1 MALDLYDQVFMEV
14 NGKLLA
20 ENTSVS
26 TGITGD
32 DQQVL
37 TTVKGYNG
45 ISPAPKM
52 RTISA
57 ENVIP
62 STKGIELDFEQWFL
76 DSTELTIRLVLGGS
90 GKSTISKG
98 FLTKPADISAGVGQ
112 TTKLSFEFTGTAA
125 PFK

>member
-20 ENTSVS
+20 ENTSVT

-32 DQQVL
+32 DQPVE
-37 TTVKGYNG
+37 TTVHGWNG
-45 ISPAPKM
+45 ISPAPKK
-52 RTISA
+52 RAISL
-57 ENVIP
+57 ENVVP

-76 DSTELTIRLVLGGS
+76 DSTELTFRLVLGGS

-112 TTKLSFEFTGTAA
+112 TTKLSCEFTGTAA